1 MEVKKNLDFSVLQS
15 NKESEFELQEED
27 FQSIPTTVAFIEKAK
42 LDENEELKF
51 VFSFEAPSI
60 ELLLSSETP
69 NRSIK
74 AQGANWNLQ
83 TYMDKLRVNFK

>member
-1 MEVKKNLDFSVLQS
+1 MSLAARWRDELLKAAKQIMQVKKNLDFSVLQS
-15 NKESEFELQEED
+15 DKVSEFELQEED
-27 FQSIPTTVAFIEKAK
+27 FQSIPTTIALIENAK

-74 AQGANWNLQ
+74 A
-83 TYMDKLRVNFK
+83 

>member
-15 NKESEFELQEED
+15 DKVSEFELQEED
-27 FQSIPTTVAFIEKAK
+27 FQSIPTTVAFIEKVK

-74 AQGANWNLQ
+74 A
-83 TYMDKLRVNFK
+83 